1 MNLDQKKIIKT
12 MKICG
17 DFESFEQN
25 KIDKLL
31 NHNI

>member
-1 MNLDQKKIIKT
+1 

-31 NHNI
+31 NHNIWNLGDQVTHY